1 MRPGDTSSSSAPRGS
16 GRASSLAQAVL
27 HQLKLYR
34 FAGLAL
40 NVDRVELERAQPMKK
55 ALIVKIVAR
64 HVPLHPLLAKL
75 TSDVLRC
82 TKLT

>member
-1 MRPGDTSSSSAPRGS
+1 MRPGDTSSSSTPRGS
-16 GRASSLAQAVL
+16 GRACSLGQAVL

-40 NVDRVELERAQPMKK
+40 NVDRVARDRAQPMKK
-55 ALIVKIVAR
+55 AVIVKMVAR
-64 HVPLHPLLAKL
+64 PVSLHPLLAKL